1 MTEKK
6 SRAFIIGDKDHGL
19 TIVITDPVMVVH
31 YSMEDLAN
39 PAINQM
45 AGKEPIVAMSA
56 VVQELLP
63 FLRGVNLDLLEQRE
77 RELQQQGTH
86 RKFDLDYER
95 KLFEELHN
103 AAAVGRV
110 IRNNGTVCDV
120 DFCVALDIEPGEIVS
135 KPRSAGPAV
144 DIRDYLKAHEG
155 VNTVPAKIEPFV
167 ISNLR
172 SDNLSTLD
180 PWEEKA

>member
-1 MTEKK
+1 MSKKK

-19 TIVITDPVMVVH
+19 TIVITDPVLVVH
-31 YSMEDLAN
+31 YSLEDLAN
-39 PAINQM
+39 PEINQM
-45 AGKEPIVAMSA
+45 AGKEPMVAMSA

-77 RELQQQGTH
+77 REMREQGED
-86 RKFDLDYER
+86 RKFDFDYER
-95 KLFEELHN
+95 KLLEELHS

-120 DFCVALDIEPGEIVS
+120 DFCVALDIDPGDIVT
-135 KPRSAGPAV
+135 KPRSVGPAV
-144 DIRDYLKAHEG
+144 DIRDYLEAHQGVSKAS
-155 VNTVPAKIEPFV
+155 AKPFV

-172 SDNLSTLD
+172 SDNLGTLD
-180 PWEEKA
+180 PWEE